1 MTSPLRFS
9 FIPRAK
15 FHGDVTD
22 TRGTFDALEAR
33 LRRDGDTIADKEGAA
48 IVVSAFNVGDGT
60 TSTTRGRRGRFRQE
74 PLIAETWLM
83 GLDFDTRPGD
93 ALEIAAPLKAAGLDV
108 LLYSSHSHG
117 RLTYFRDKVR
127 KELAEKLEGDEL
139 DRAVERRAT
148 APRFRV
154 LVRLTRSVTP
164 TEYRAVF
171 RWLDRYCGG
180 GSDTSVGEPVRLFYT
195 PRRKAPDAVV
205 DPWIVR
211 WRGEGLDP
219 DALPD
224 GLTVVELIADAER
237 AGAPAPRSRL
247 ANAEVERRALAVSTL
262 APKVRTRLE
271 AKAAR
276 ILSETL
282 AGLERATVGKRRMGM
297 FAAGA
302 RIGEWSK
309 VLGVDGV
316 EHWRRKLL
324 NVTRFMPDPED
335 HARQIEN
342 GIRAGAANLIDPG
355 EEVTRKPKA
364 LPIISDGADAVD
376 LDDARVRVAE
386 IMAEALA
393 DGGPHAIAAD
403 PGVGKTTLL
412 LEQIPALWQAGQTLR
427 VALPT
432 NKLAGEVLREAKRI
446 AVALLPDADARA
458 FLGGGGHDPLIGI
471 EPKRHAQNC
480 QNFAAVNAG
489 RRAGG
494 IDGARQVCGGC
505 NLHPTNSGSW
515 TACSFFL
522 ETMQARDYRVT
533 ITTHALE
540 IQKAKARNATTVD
553 LAAFRKAAKGAG
565 RVRPGARWEADGLV
579 LLPVPDEN
587 GTEAPTL
594 EGKGDEVE
602 AQCRA
607 WLAEAD
613 GLVCADDLETL
624 RRKLAPTAT
633 AATDLLV
640 IDENPRAADEKR
652 TVRAKD
658 LVLWR
663 GAGDV
668 VVSDDVAA
676 ALADVM
682 ADAKVAG
689 DARGPEALALAAPP
703 DSLTV
708 RRTDDGAARS
718 VLGARLVA
726 EWAPTAATGA
736 IPTALADAPEAD
748 ALEALEAA
756 CRRGWSGCYV
766 DTRGVLHLTHAL
778 ELGHD
783 AARATVYMDGTATEA
798 SAKAL
803 FGPRCRFSR
812 VAVKLH
818 PDTRIVR
825 VDWSAASRAL
835 PVGDDDDDVRDPVA
849 VADKRRRRGKTLQ
862 RLEAAVRR
870 WESPTTAWV
879 LHKAWCDDD
888 DVRALLPEALEA
900 GRVTYFRAPEAT
912 GSNRLAGCTRIVL
925 ADWFVPRAA
934 TVATAQTLE
943 ARADGM
949 VEADWLREAR
959 HQTEGAEI
967 VQAAYRVRPVQN
979 AREIVLLSE
988 RETPAH
994 WPTAEVIDPDELVAD
1009 ELGVL
1014 PAGRKGAAMLL
1025 TREVAARGAVA
1036 VESRFKATPHLAS
1049 INTGEQ
1055 GRGPETALQRASAHW
1070 RDHGR
1075 ALGWAE
1081 AAGVAVAY
1089 VRTSDGGAGLPVFFA
1104 PGRAPDAATVAAL
1117 LASPPRWL
1125 EWQGVRLEI
1134 EDATGPVLE
1143 EVRRLPSR
1151 DGATFDALAESLGV
1165 STSTI
1170 RRRLQSVGIRSTDEL
1185 RAYWE
1190 RARTPDHV
1198 DTPDGGVALAG
1209 SPAWLHLASDG
1220 DTRRWREVTG
1230 TPWPAGGRTEGGCK
1244 RSGACRLTAAPWPD
1258 ERSDWAV

>member
-1 MTSPLRFS
+1 MTSPLRYS
-9 FIPRAK
+9 FIPQAN
-15 FHGDVTD
+15 FNGDVTD
-22 TRGTFDALEAR
+22 TRGTFDEIEAR
-33 LRRDGDTIADKEGAA
+33 LRHDGDTITGKEGPA
-48 IVVSAFNVGDGT
+48 IVVSAFNVGDGS
-60 TSTTRGRRGRFRQE
+60 TSATRGKRGRFRQL
-74 PLIAETWLM
+74 PLVAETWLI

-93 ALEIAAPLKAAGLDV
+93 ALEIAAPLQAAGLDV

-117 RLTYFRDKVR
+117 RLAYLRDKVR
-127 KELAEKLEGDEL
+127 KELAGKLEGDEL

-154 LVRLTRSVTP
+154 LVRTSRSIT
-164 TEYRAVF
+164 TAEYRVLWA
-171 RWLDRYCGG
+171 WLDRYLGG
-180 GSDTSVGEPVRLFYT
+180 GSDSSVTDTTRLYYT
-195 PRRKAPDAVV
+195 PRRKADDAVA

-224 GLTVVELIADAER
+224 GLTVAELIADAER
-237 AGAPAPRSRL
+237 GGAPAPRSRL
-247 ANAEVERRALAVSTL
+247 ADAEVERRALTVTTL

-271 AKAAR
+271 AKASR

-282 AGLERATVGKRRMGM
+282 ARLERATVGKRRMGM
-297 FAAGA
+297 FAAGC

-316 EHWRRKLL
+316 EHWRRELL

-335 HARQIEN
+335 HVRQIDN
-342 GIRAGAANLIDPG
+342 GIDAGAANLIDPG
-355 EEVTRKPKA
+355 EEATRKPKA
-364 LPIISDGADAVD
+364 LPIITDGADGALE

-412 LEQIPALWQAGQTLR
+412 LEQIPALWLAGQTLR

-446 AVALLPDADARA
+446 AVALLPAADARA
-458 FLGGGGHDPLIGI
+458 FLGGGDHDPLIGI

-494 IDGARQVCGGC
+494 IDGARSVCGGC

-533 ITTHALE
+533 ITTHAMEL
-540 IQKAKARNATTVD
+540 QKAKARNATTVD
-553 LAAFRKAAKGAG
+553 LAAFRKAAKGGG
-565 RVRPGARWEADGLV
+565 RFRPGARWEADGLV

-594 EGKGDEVE
+594 EGKGDELE

-613 GLVCADDLETL
+613 GLACADDLETL

-668 VVSDDVAA
+668 VVSDDVAD

-682 ADAKVAG
+682 ADAKIAG
-689 DARGPEALALAAPP
+689 EARGPDALALAAPP

-708 RRTDDGAARS
+708 RRTDEGKARS

-748 ALEALEAA
+748 ALDALEAA
-756 CRRGWSGCYV
+756 CRRGWTGCYV

-803 FGPRCRFSR
+803 FGPGCRFFR
-812 VAVKLH
+812 IAVKLH

-825 VDWSAASRAL
+825 VDWSAAARAL
-835 PVGDDDDDVRDPVA
+835 PVGDDDDGDPVA
-849 VADKRRRRGKTLQ
+849 VADRRRRRRKTLQ

-888 DVRALLPEALEA
+888 DVRAMLPDALEA
-900 GRVTYFRAPEAT
+900 GRVTYFKAPEAT

-967 VQAAYRVRPVQN
+967 VQAAYRVRPAQN

-988 RETPAH
+988 RETPVH
-994 WPTAEVIDPDELVAD
+994 WPTAEVVDPDELVAD
-1009 ELGVL
+1009 ELGLL
-1014 PAGRKGAAMLL
+1014 PGGRKGAAMLL
-1025 TREVAARGAVA
+1025 AREVAARGAVA
-1036 VESRFKATPHLAS
+1036 LDSRFKATPHLAS
-1049 INTGEQ
+1049 IYTGEQ
-1055 GRGPETALQRASAHW
+1055 GHAPETALQRAAAHW

-1075 ALGWAE
+1075 AQAWAA

-1104 PGRAPDAATVAAL
+1104 PGRPPDAATVAGL
-1117 LASPPRWL
+1117 LSSPPRWL
-1125 EWQGVRLEI
+1125 EWQGFRLEL
-1134 EDATGPVLE
+1134 EDQTGPVLE
-1143 EVRRLPSR
+1143 GVRRLPR
-1151 DGATFDALAESLGV
+1151 DAVTFDAVAVAVGASV
-1165 STSTI
+1165 STV
-1170 RRRLQSVGIRSTDEL
+1170 RRRLASVGVRSVDDL
-1185 RAYWE
+1185 RALWE
-1190 RARTPDHV
+1190 RTRTPDHIV
-1198 DTPDGGVALAG
+1198 LDDATGQGFALVG
-1209 SPAWLHLASDG
+1209 STVWLQL
-1220 DTRRWREVTG
+1220 
-1230 TPWPAGGRTEGGCK
+1230 
-1244 RSGACRLTAAPWPD
+1244 AAPAAVRQWHALSGTGPPD
-1258 ERSDWAV
+1258 PGRLLAAG